1 MSLRERLF
9 SLFRLFALFTVM
21 VAVALVSAIT
31 TIRWTIHGH
40 QEETPNLVG
49 VTLDSAHR
57 ITNGMGLEL
66 KVEDKI
72 FSDKYP
78 ADQIVSQAPQHNSPV
93 KVGQHILVLVSLGP
107 PRVKVP
113 QLVGDTVRTAQ
124 ITAVQ
129 RGLTVGDIA
138 EVHWAGSIADEVMA
152 QDPPPAKAEVHSP
165 AVNILVSL
173 GDPPPAFLCP
183 SFVGQTL
190 SEASRTLQKS
200 GFNIGH
206 IIPIATDVSLYGTI
220 LSQTPPPG
228 SKIGPDAVFDFQ
240 VAGPPQTVPPAVPP
254 ATPPATPP
262 PPAAPQE

>member
-31 TIRWTIHGH
+31 TIRLTIHGH

-49 VTLDSAHR
+49 VPLDTAER
-57 ITNGMGLEL
+57 IINGLGLEL

-78 ADQIVSQAPQHNSPV
+78 ADQIVSQVPQPGSHV
-93 KVGQHILVLVSLGP
+93 KEGQHVHVLVSLGS
-107 PRVKVP
+107 PRMRVP
-113 QLVGDTVRTAQ
+113 ELVGDTVRTAQ

-138 EVHWAGSIADEVMA
+138 EVHWPGSVADQVLA

-165 AVNILVSL
+165 SVNILVSL
-173 GDPPPAFLCP
+173 GEPPAAYLCP
-183 SFVGQTL
+183 SFVGR
-190 SEASRTLQKS
+190 SISDASRSLQKS
-200 GFNIGH
+200 GFSIGQ
-206 IIPIATDVSLYGTI
+206 IVPIPTDVVPLGTI
-220 LSQTPPPG
+220 LSQTPSPG
-228 SKIGPDAVFDFQ
+228 SKIGHDTVFDFQ
-240 VAGPPQTVPPAVPP
+240 IAGPPQPVAAPETPLPA
-254 ATPPATPP
+254 
-262 PPAAPQE
+262 AAPQE

>member
-1 MSLRERLF
+1 MSVRERLF

-31 TIRWTIHGH
+31 TIRLTIHGH

-49 VTLDSAHR
+49 VPLDSAER
-57 ITNGMGLEL
+57 ITNGLGLEL

-78 ADQIVSQAPQHNSPV
+78 ADQIVSQAPQRGSRV
-93 KVGQHILVLVSLGP
+93 KVGQHVLVLVSLGP
-107 PRVKVP
+107 PRMRVP
-113 QLVGDTVRTAQ
+113 ELVGDTERTAQ

-138 EVHWAGSIADEVMA
+138 AVHWPGSVADQVMA

-173 GDPPPAFLCP
+173 GDPPPAYLCP
-183 SFVGQTL
+183 RFVGHTL
-190 SEASRTLQKS
+190 SDASRTLEKS

-206 IIPIATDVSLYGTI
+206 IIPVPTDVSPSGTI

-228 SKIGPDAVFDFQ
+228 SKIGHDTLFDFQ
-240 VAGPPQTVPPAVPP
+240 VAGPPQTVQPVTPP
-254 ATPPATPP
+254 ATPPASGV
-262 PPAAPQE
+262 PQQ